1 MEGERRPSRWV
12 GIGDVIDADAH
23 IWYARRRGNMAA
35 GITETDGM
43 AYVGRRPWHGLG
55 TYVEGRAM
63 TAAQAIEAASLDW
76 EVVTE
81 PVYRGPVYR
90 GGIAFHNVI
99 EGKRAI
105 VRQDTDEVFG
115 IMSDGYTPV
124 QNRTCFD
131 AINAVVGSGDA
142 TFHTVG
148 SLFGGRRV
156 WMLCKLQGDYRLD
169 NGEKLESFIL
179 LDNSHDGTAALRMR
193 LTPVRVVCSNTLG
206 AATSSRA
213 AFAARHTS
221 GIMGRVNEARD
232 LLGLNAAYM
241 ARLMESANRI
251 AEQAWS
257 HDQMKAMTYTLLD
270 LEPDVAID
278 RQHGI
283 KAPAAS
289 KMLDLFYLGQG
300 NRGETRWD
308 ALNAVTE
315 YLDYSK
321 GSRAIDSLDATDD
334 KAVSRRLQNSWLGSG
349 GETMRA
355 QAWSILGAA
364 PA

>member
-1 MEGERRPSRWV
+1 MP
-12 GIGDVIDADAH
+12 
-23 IWYARRRGNMAA
+23 A
-35 GITETDGM
+35 GLTTTDGM

-55 TYVEGRAM
+55 TYVEGQAM

-99 EGKRAI
+99 EGKRAV

-115 IMSDGYTPV
+115 VFSDGFTPY
-124 QNRTCFD
+124 QNLTCFD
-131 AINAVVGSGDA
+131 LIDAVTGSGDA
-142 TFHTVG
+142 TIHTVG

-193 LTPVRVVCSNTLG
+193 LTSVRVVCSNTLG
-206 AATSSRA
+206 AATSSQA

-221 GIMGRVNEARD
+221 GIMGRVSEARD
-232 LLGLNAAYM
+232 LLGLNAVYM
-241 ARLMESANRI
+241 ARLMEDANRI
-251 AEQAWS
+251 AEQAWN
-257 HDQMKAMTYTLLD
+257 HAEMKAMTYKLLD

-278 RQHGI
+278 MQRGL

-289 KMLDLFYLGQG
+289 KMLDLFYLGAG

-308 ALNAVTE
+308 AFNAVTE

-321 GSRAIDSLDATDD
+321 GSRSIDSLDSTDD
-334 KAVSRRLQNSWLGSG
+334 AVVSRRLQNSWLGSG
-349 GETMRA
+349 GEQMRS
-355 QAWSILGAA
+355 QAWSILNA
-364 PA
+364 PTPSELVGV

>member
-1 MEGERRPSRWV
+1 MG
-12 GIGDVIDADAH
+12 
-23 IWYARRRGNMAA
+23 A

-43 AYVGRRPWHGLG
+43 AYVGRRPWHNLG
-55 TYVEGRAM
+55 TFVEGQAM
-63 TAAQAIEAASLDW
+63 TASEAIEAAKLDW

-81 PVYRGPVYR
+81 PVYRDVQTDSWRPKD
-90 GGIAFHNVI
+90 FKQI
-99 EGKRAI
+99 EGKRVV

-115 IMSDGYTPV
+115 VFSDGFTPA
-124 QNRTCFD
+124 QNLTCFD
-131 AINAVVGSGDA
+131 LIDAVIGSGDA

-156 WMLCKLQGDYRLD
+156 WMLCKLQGDYKMD

-193 LTPVRVVCSNTLG
+193 LTSVRVVCSNTLG

-221 GIMGRVNEARD
+221 GIMGRVSEARD
-232 LLGLNAAYM
+232 LLGLRDAYM
-241 ARLMESANRI
+241 ERLIEDANRI

-257 HDQMKAMTYTLLD
+257 HDEMEDMTYKLLG
-270 LEPDVAID
+270 LAPDVAID
-278 RQHGI
+278 MQHGI
-283 KAPAAS
+283 KAPAAN

-300 NRGETRWD
+300 NRGETKWD

-315 YLDYSK
+315 YLDYSA
-321 GSRAIDSLDATDD
+321 GSRSIDSVDSTEDAV
-334 KAVSRRLQNSWLGSG
+334 VSRRLQNSWLGSG
-349 GETMRA
+349 GEAMRA
-355 QAWSILGAA
+355 KAWSILNA
-364 PA
+364 PAPELAGV

>member
-1 MEGERRPSRWV
+1 MP
-12 GIGDVIDADAH
+12 
-23 IWYARRRGNMAA
+23 A

-43 AYVGRRPWHGLG
+43 AYTAYTGRRPWHGLG
-55 TYVEGRAM
+55 TYVEGQAM
-63 TAAQAIEAASLDW
+63 SAAQAIEAAGLDW
-76 EVVTE
+76 EVVSE
-81 PVYRGPVYR
+81 PVYRDIQTDSWRPKE
-90 GGIAFHNVI
+90 FKQI
-99 EGKRAI
+99 EGKRVI
-105 VRQDTDEVFG
+105 IRRDTDEVFG

-124 QNRTCFD
+124 QNLTSFD
-131 AINAVVGSGDA
+131 LMDAVVGSGDA
-142 TFHTVG
+142 TYHTVG

-193 LTPVRVVCSNTLG
+193 LTSVRVVCSNTLG

-221 GIMGRVNEARD
+221 GIMGRVHEARD

-241 ARLMESANRI
+241 ARLIEDANRI

-257 HDQMKAMTYTLLD
+257 HDEMKDMTYKLLD
-270 LEPDVAID
+270 LAPDTSID
-278 RQHGI
+278 MQRGL

-300 NRGETRWD
+300 NNGESKWD

-321 GSRAIDSLDATDD
+321 GSRSIDSLDSTEDAV
-334 KAVSRRLQNSWLGSG
+334 VSRRLQNSWLGSG
-349 GETMRA
+349 GEAMRA
-355 QAWSILGAA
+355 KAWGILNA
-364 PA
+364 PASELVGV

>member
-1 MEGERRPSRWV
+1 MP
-12 GIGDVIDADAH
+12 
-23 IWYARRRGNMAA
+23 A

-43 AYVGRRPWHGLG
+43 AYTGRRPWHNLG
-55 TYVEGRAM
+55 THVEGQAM
-63 TAAQAIEAASLDW
+63 SAAQAIEAAGLDW
-76 EVVTE
+76 EVLTE
-81 PVYRGPVYR
+81 PIYRDVQTDSWRPKD
-90 GGIAFHNVI
+90 FKQI

-105 VRQDTDEVFG
+105 VRRDTDEVFG
-115 IMSDGYTPV
+115 IMSDGYTPA
-124 QNRTCFD
+124 QNLTCFD
-131 AINAVVGSGDA
+131 LINAVTGTGDA

-156 WMLCKLQGDYRLD
+156 WMLCKLPGDYRLD

-193 LTPVRVVCSNTLG
+193 LTSVRVVCSNTLG

-221 GIMGRVNEARD
+221 GIMGRVSEARD
-232 LLGLNAAYM
+232 LLGLRDAYM
-241 ARLMESANRI
+241 QRLIEDANRI

-257 HDQMKAMTYTLLD
+257 HAEMKDMTYKLLGLD
-270 LEPDVAID
+270 PDRAID

-283 KAPAAS
+283 KGRAAS
-289 KMLDLFYLGQG
+289 KLLDLFYTGEG
-300 NRGETRWD
+300 NKGETKWD

-321 GSRAIDSLDATDD
+321 GSRAIDSLDSTDD
-334 KAVSRRLQNSWLGSG
+334 AVVSRRLQNSWLGSG
-349 GETMRA
+349 GEAMRA
-355 QAWSILGAA
+355 KAWSILA

>member
-1 MEGERRPSRWV
+1 MP
-12 GIGDVIDADAH
+12 
-23 IWYARRRGNMAA
+23 A
-35 GITETDGM
+35 GIMKTDGM

-55 TYVEGRAM
+55 TYVEGQAM
-63 TAAQAIEAASLDW
+63 TAAQAIEAAGLDW
-76 EVVTE
+76 EVVSE
-81 PVYRGPVYR
+81 PVYRG
-90 GGIAFHNVI
+90 GDGTSLKEIAN
-99 EGKRAI
+99 KRAI
-105 VRQDTDEVFG
+105 VRKDTDEVFG
-115 IMSDGYTPV
+115 VFSDGYTPA
-124 QNRTCFD
+124 QNTAAFD
-131 AINAVVGSGDA
+131 LIDAVVGSGDA
-142 TFHTVG
+142 AFHTVG

-193 LTPVRVVCSNTLG
+193 LTSVRVVCSNTLG
-206 AATSSRA
+206 AATSSQA

-221 GIMGRVNEARD
+221 GIMGRVSEARD
-232 LLGLNAAYM
+232 LLGLRDAYM
-241 ARLMESANRI
+241 QRLIEDANRI

-257 HDQMKAMTYTLLD
+257 HAEMEDMTYNLLD
-270 LEPDVAID
+270 LDPDRAMD
-278 RQHGI
+278 MQHGL

-300 NRGETRWD
+300 NRGETKWD

-321 GSRAIDSLDATDD
+321 GSRAIDSLDSTDD
-334 KAVSRRLQNSWLGSG
+334 AVVSRRLQNSWLGSG
-349 GETMRA
+349 GETMRSR
-355 QAWSILGAA
+355 AWGILNAV

>member
-1 MEGERRPSRWV
+1 MP
-12 GIGDVIDADAH
+12 
-23 IWYARRRGNMAA
+23 A

-55 TYVEGRAM
+55 TYVEGEAM

-81 PVYRGPVYR
+81 PVYRHIPANDWRPRHFKEV
-90 GGIAFHNVI
+90 
-99 EGKRAI
+99 EGKRAV

-115 IMSDGYTPV
+115 IMSEGYTPV
-124 QNRTCFD
+124 QNTAAFD
-131 AINAVVGSGDA
+131 LIDAVVGSGDA
-142 TFHTVG
+142 AFHTVG

-193 LTPVRVVCSNTLG
+193 LTSVRVVCSNTLG

-213 AFAARHTS
+213 AFAAKHTS

-232 LLGLNAAYM
+232 LLGLRDAYM
-241 ARLMESANRI
+241 ARLIEDANRI

-257 HDQMKAMTYTLLD
+257 HAEMTAMTYKLLD
-270 LEPDVAID
+270 LEPDTAID
-278 RQHGI
+278 MQRGI

-300 NRGETRWD
+300 NRGETKWD

-321 GSRAIDSLDATDD
+321 GSRAIDSLDSTDD
-334 KAVSRRLQNSWLGSG
+334 AVVSRRLQNSWLGSG
-349 GETMRA
+349 GEAMRSK
-355 QAWSILGAA
+355 AWSILA
-364 PA
+364 

>member
-1 MEGERRPSRWV
+1 
-12 GIGDVIDADAH
+12 
-23 IWYARRRGNMAA
+23 
-35 GITETDGM
+35 
-43 AYVGRRPWHGLG
+43 
-55 TYVEGRAM
+55 M
-63 TAAQAIEAASLDW
+63 TSAQAIEAAGLDW

-81 PVYRGPVYR
+81 PVYRHIEADDWRPHHFKEV
-90 GGIAFHNVI
+90 
-99 EGKRAI
+99 EGKRAV
-105 VRQDTDEVFG
+105 VRKDTDEVFG
-115 IMSDGYTPV
+115 VMSDGYTPF
-124 QNRTCFD
+124 QNLTSFD
-131 AINAVVGSGDA
+131 VMTAVVGSGDA

-148 SLFGGRRV
+148 SLFGGRRI

-169 NGEKLESFIL
+169 NGERLESFIL

-193 LTPVRVVCSNTLG
+193 LTSVRVVCSNTLG

-232 LLGLNAAYM
+232 LLGLRDVYM
-241 ARLMESANRI
+241 QRLIEDANRI

-257 HDQMKAMTYTLLD
+257 HDEMKAMTYKLLD
-270 LEPDVAID
+270 LDDDVAID

-300 NRGETRWD
+300 NKGETRWD
-308 ALNAVTE
+308 GLNAVTE

-321 GSRAIDSLDATDD
+321 GSRAIDSLDSTDD
-334 KAVSRRLQNSWLGSG
+334 AVVSRRLQNSWLGSG
-349 GETMRA
+349 GEAMRA
-355 QAWSILGAA
+355 QAWSILNA
-364 PA
+364 PAVTA

>member
-1 MEGERRPSRWV
+1 MP
-12 GIGDVIDADAH
+12 
-23 IWYARRRGNMAA
+23 A

-55 TYVEGRAM
+55 TYVEGEAM

-81 PVYRGPVYR
+81 PVYRHIPANDWRPRHFKEV
-90 GGIAFHNVI
+90 
-99 EGKRAI
+99 EGKRAV

-115 IMSDGYTPV
+115 IMSEGYTPV
-124 QNRTCFD
+124 QNTAAFD
-131 AINAVVGSGDA
+131 LIDAVVGSGDA
-142 TFHTVG
+142 AFHTVG

-193 LTPVRVVCSNTLG
+193 LTSVRVVCSNTLG

-213 AFAARHTS
+213 AFAAKHTS

-232 LLGLNAAYM
+232 LLGLRDAYM
-241 ARLMESANRI
+241 ARLIEDANRI

-257 HDQMKAMTYTLLD
+257 HAEMTAMTYKLLD
-270 LEPDVAID
+270 LEPDTAID
-278 RQHGI
+278 MQRGI

-300 NRGETRWD
+300 NRGETKWD

-321 GSRAIDSLDATDD
+321 GSRAIDSLDSTDD
-334 KAVSRRLQNSWLGSG
+334 AVVSRRLQNSWLGSG
-349 GETMRA
+349 GEAMRSK
-355 QAWSILGAA
+355 AWSILT
-364 PA
+364 PAKG

>member
-1 MEGERRPSRWV
+1 MP
-12 GIGDVIDADAH
+12 
-23 IWYARRRGNMAA
+23 A
-35 GITETDGM
+35 GITKQDGM

-55 TYVEGRAM
+55 VYVEGDAM
-63 TAAQAIEAASLDW
+63 TAAQAIEAAGLDW
-76 EVVTE
+76 QVVTE
-81 PVYRGPVYR
+81 PVYRPNRVWMDKVPTTGKLSDWYKE
-90 GGIAFHNVI
+90 IKD
-99 EGKRAI
+99 KRAI

-115 IMSDGYTPV
+115 VMSDGFTPA
-124 QNRTCFD
+124 QNQTCFD

-179 LDNSHDGTAALRMR
+179 LDNSHDGSAALRMR
-193 LTPVRVVCSNTLG
+193 LTSVRVVCSNTLG
-206 AATSSRA
+206 AATANRA

-241 ARLMESANRI
+241 ARLIEDANRI
-251 AEQAWS
+251 AEQTWS
-257 HDQMKAMTYTLLD
+257 HDQMKDMTYKLLD
-270 LEPDVAID
+270 LDDDVAID
-278 RQHGI
+278 MQHGI

-289 KMLDLFYLGQG
+289 RMLDLFYLGQG
-300 NRGETRWD
+300 NKGETRWD

-321 GSRAIDSLDATDD
+321 GSRAIDSLDSTDD
-334 KAVSRRLQNSWLGSG
+334 AVVSRRLQNSWLGSG
-349 GETMRA
+349 GYDMRA
-355 QAWSILGAA
+355 KAWSILNTT
-364 PA
+364 PADAVTV

>member
-1 MEGERRPSRWV
+1 MP
-12 GIGDVIDADAH
+12 
-23 IWYARRRGNMAA
+23 A

-43 AYVGRRPWHGLG
+43 AFVGRVPWHGLG
-55 TYVEGRAM
+55 TRVEGTAM

-81 PVYRGPVYR
+81 PVYRQKPALDSDLLGYS
-90 GGIAFHNVI
+90 IEI
-99 EGKRAI
+99 EGKRAV

-115 IMSDGYTPV
+115 IMSEGYTPV
-124 QNRTCFD
+124 QNTAAFD
-131 AINAVVGSGDA
+131 LIDAVVGSGDA

-193 LTPVRVVCSNTLG
+193 LTSVRVVCSNTLG

-213 AFAARHTS
+213 AFAAKHTS
-221 GIMGRVNEARD
+221 GIMGRVSEARD
-232 LLGLNAAYM
+232 LLGLNEAYM
-241 ARLMESANRI
+241 ARLIEDANRI

-257 HDQMKAMTYTLLD
+257 HAEMTAMTYKLLD
-270 LEPDVAID
+270 LDDDRAID
-278 RQHGI
+278 MQRGI

-289 KMLDLFYLGQG
+289 KMIDLFYAGQG
-300 NRGETRWD
+300 NRGETKWD

-321 GSRAIDSLDATDD
+321 GSRSMDSLDSTDD
-334 KAVSRRLQNSWLGSG
+334 AVVSRRLQNSWLGSG
-349 GETMRA
+349 GEAMRSK
-355 QAWSILGAA
+355 AWSILA
-364 PA
+364 

>member
-1 MEGERRPSRWV
+1 MP
-12 GIGDVIDADAH
+12 
-23 IWYARRRGNMAA
+23 A
-35 GITETDGM
+35 GITRTDGM

-55 TYVEGRAM
+55 TYIEGQAM
-63 TAAQAIEAASLDW
+63 TAAQAIQAAGLDW

-81 PVYRGPVYR
+81 PVYRHIPADDWRPYHFKEVK
-90 GGIAFHNVI
+90 
-99 EGKRAI
+99 GKRAV
-105 VRQDTDEVFG
+105 VRRDTDEVFG
-115 IMSDGYTPV
+115 VMSDGYTPV
-124 QNRTCFD
+124 QNLTGFD
-131 AINAVVGSGDA
+131 VMDAVVGSGDA
-142 TFHTVG
+142 AFHTVG

-193 LTPVRVVCSNTLG
+193 LTSVRVVCSNTLG
-206 AATSSRA
+206 AATNTQA

-241 ARLMESANRI
+241 ARLIEDANRI

-257 HDQMKAMTYTLLD
+257 HAEMKDMTYKLLD
-270 LEPDVAID
+270 LEPDTAID
-278 RQHGI
+278 MQRGI

-289 KMLDLFYLGQG
+289 KMLDLFYLGEG
-300 NRGETRWD
+300 NRGETKWD

-321 GSRAIDSLDATDD
+321 GSRAIDSLDSTDD
-334 KAVSRRLQNSWLGSG
+334 AVVSRRLQNSWLGSG
-349 GETMRA
+349 GEAMRA
-355 QAWSILGAA
+355 KAWGILNA
-364 PA
+364 PTPELAGV

>member
-1 MEGERRPSRWV
+1 MP
-12 GIGDVIDADAH
+12 
-23 IWYARRRGNMAA
+23 A

-55 TYVEGRAM
+55 TYVEGQA
-63 TAAQAIEAASLDW
+63 TSAAQAIEAAHLDW

-81 PVYRGPVYR
+81 PVYRHSPADDWRSYH
-90 GGIAFHNVI
+90 FKDI
-99 EGKRAI
+99 EGKRAV
-105 VRQDTDEVFG
+105 VRKDTDEVFG
-115 IMSDGYTPV
+115 VFSDGFTPV
-124 QNRTCFD
+124 QNRAAFD
-131 AINAVVGSGDA
+131 LIDAVVGTGDA

-193 LTPVRVVCSNTLG
+193 LTSVRVVCSNTLG

-221 GIMGRVNEARD
+221 GIMGRVSEARD
-232 LLGLNAAYM
+232 LLGLRDAYM
-241 ARLMESANRI
+241 ERLIEDANRI

-257 HDQMKAMTYTLLD
+257 HAEMKDMTYKLLD
-270 LEPDVAID
+270 LEPDVGID
-278 RQHGI
+278 RQRGL

-289 KMLDLFYLGQG
+289 TMLDLFYAGQG
-300 NRGETRWD
+300 NRGETKWD

-315 YLDYSK
+315 YLDYSA
-321 GSRAIDSLDATDD
+321 GSRSIDSVDSTEDAV
-334 KAVSRRLQNSWLGSG
+334 VSRRLQNSWLGSG
-349 GETMRA
+349 GEQMRA
-355 QAWSILGAA
+355 RAWGILNA
-364 PA
+364 PTPERLGV

>member
-1 MEGERRPSRWV
+1 MP
-12 GIGDVIDADAH
+12 
-23 IWYARRRGNMAA
+23 A

-43 AYVGRRPWHGLG
+43 AYTGRRPWHGLG
-55 TYVEGRAM
+55 TYVEGQAM
-63 TAAQAIEAASLDW
+63 TAAQAIEAASLNW

-81 PVYRGPVYR
+81 PIYRDVQTDSWRPKD
-90 GGIAFHNVI
+90 FKQI
-99 EGKRAI
+99 EGKRAV

-115 IMSDGYTPV
+115 VMSDGYTPF
-124 QNRTCFD
+124 QNLTCFD
-131 AINAVVGSGDA
+131 VMNAVTGSGDA

-156 WMLCKLQGDYRLD
+156 WMLCKLQGDYRMD

-193 LTPVRVVCSNTLG
+193 LTSVRVVCSNTLG

-221 GIMGRVNEARD
+221 GIMGRVTEARD
-232 LLGLNAAYM
+232 LLGLNATYM
-241 ARLMESANRI
+241 ARLIEDANRI

-257 HDQMKAMTYTLLD
+257 HDQMKDMTYKLLD
-270 LEPDVAID
+270 LDDNVAID
-278 RQHGI
+278 MQRGI

-289 KMLDLFYLGQG
+289 KILDLFYLGQG
-300 NRGETRWD
+300 NHGETRWD

-321 GSRAIDSLDATDD
+321 GSRAIDSLDSTDD
-334 KAVSRRLQNSWLGSG
+334 AVVSRRLQNSWLGSG
-349 GETMRA
+349 GEAMRSK
-355 QAWSILGAA
+355 AWGILNA
-364 PA
+364 PTPELVGV

>member
-1 MEGERRPSRWV
+1 MP
-12 GIGDVIDADAH
+12 
-23 IWYARRRGNMAA
+23 A

-55 TYVEGRAM
+55 TYVEGQAM
-63 TAAQAIEAASLDW
+63 TAAQAIEAANLDW
-76 EVVTE
+76 EVVAE
-81 PVYRGPVYR
+81 PVYRGGLGYYKE
-90 GGIAFHNVI
+90 I

-105 VRQDTDEVFG
+105 VRKDTDEVFG
-115 IMSDGYTPV
+115 VMSDGYTPF
-124 QNRTCFD
+124 QNLTCFD
-131 AINAVVGSGDA
+131 VINAVTGSGDA
-142 TFHTVG
+142 TIHTVG

-156 WMLCKLQGDYRLD
+156 WMLCKLPGDYKLD

-193 LTPVRVVCSNTLG
+193 LTGVRVVCSNTLG

-213 AFAARHTS
+213 AFSARHTS

-241 ARLMESANRI
+241 QRLMDDANRI

-257 HDQMKAMTYTLLD
+257 HDEMKDMTYKLLD

-278 RQHGI
+278 RQYGV

-289 KMLDLFYLGQG
+289 KMIDLFYLGQG
-300 NRGETRWD
+300 NNGKTRWD

-321 GSRAIDSLDATDD
+321 GGRAIDSLDSTDD
-334 KAVSRRLQNSWLGSG
+334 KVVSGRLQNSWLGGG
-349 GETMRA
+349 GEVMRTK
-355 QAWSILGAA
+355 AWSILSKPPTLSVG
-364 PA
+364 

>member
-1 MEGERRPSRWV
+1 
-12 GIGDVIDADAH
+12 
-23 IWYARRRGNMAA
+23 MAA

-76 EVVTE
+76 EVVSEPIFRQTTE
-81 PVYRGPVYR
+81 WGDVRDDETEASFWQ
-90 GGIAFHNVI
+90 IK
-99 EGKRAI
+99 GKRAI
-105 VRQDTDEVFG
+105 IRQDTDEVFG
-115 IMSDGYTPV
+115 IMSDGYTPI
-124 QNRTCFD
+124 QNRAAFD
-131 AINAVVGSGDA
+131 LIDSVVGSGDA

-156 WMLCKLQGDYRLD
+156 WMLCKLAGDYKMD

-193 LTPVRVVCSNTLG
+193 LTSVRVVCSNTLG

-241 ARLMESANRI
+241 ERLIEDANRI

-257 HDQMKAMTYTLLD
+257 HAEMEDMTYRLLD
-270 LEPDVAID
+270 LDDDRAID

-289 KMLDLFYLGQG
+289 KMLDLFYLGEG
-300 NRGETRWD
+300 NRGETKWD

-315 YLDYSK
+315 YLDYSA
-321 GSRAIDSLDATDD
+321 GSRSIDSLDSTDD
-334 KAVSRRLQNSWLGSG
+334 AVVSRRLQNSWLGSG
-349 GETMRA
+349 GEQMRS
-355 QAWSILGAA
+355 QAWSILNAV

>member
-1 MEGERRPSRWV
+1 MP
-12 GIGDVIDADAH
+12 
-23 IWYARRRGNMAA
+23 A
-35 GITETDGM
+35 GITRTDGM

-55 TYVEGRAM
+55 TYIEGQAM
-63 TAAQAIEAASLDW
+63 TAAQAIEAAGLDW

-81 PVYRGPVYR
+81 PVYRHIPADDWRPYHFKEV
-90 GGIAFHNVI
+90 
-99 EGKRAI
+99 EGKRAV
-105 VRQDTDEVFG
+105 VRRDTDEVYG
-115 IMSDGYTPV
+115 VMSDGYTPV
-124 QNRTCFD
+124 QNLTGFD
-131 AINAVVGSGDA
+131 VMDAVVGSGDA
-142 TFHTVG
+142 AYHTVG

-193 LTPVRVVCSNTLG
+193 LTSVRVVCSNTLG
-206 AATSSRA
+206 AATSTQA

-221 GIMGRVNEARD
+221 GIMNRVNEARD

-241 ARLMESANRI
+241 ARLIEDANRI

-257 HDQMKAMTYTLLD
+257 HDQMKDMTYKLLD
-270 LEPDVAID
+270 LAPDVAID
-278 RQHGI
+278 MQRGI

-289 KMLDLFYLGQG
+289 KLIDLFYLGEG
-300 NRGETRWD
+300 NKGETKWD

-321 GSRAIDSLDATDD
+321 GSRAIDSLDSTDD
-334 KAVSRRLQNSWLGSG
+334 AVVSRRLQNSWLGSG
-349 GETMRA
+349 GEAMRA
-355 QAWSILGAA
+355 KAWGILNA
-364 PA
+364 PTPELAGV

>member
-1 MEGERRPSRWV
+1 MP
-12 GIGDVIDADAH
+12 
-23 IWYARRRGNMAA
+23 A

-55 TYVEGRAM
+55 TYVEGQAM

-76 EVVTE
+76 QVIRQ
-81 PVYRGPVYR
+81 PVYRGVDLSL
-90 GGIAFHNVI
+90 VKD
-99 EGKRAI
+99 KRAI

-115 IMSDGYTPV
+115 IMSEGYTPV
-124 QNRTCFD
+124 QNTAAFD
-131 AINAVVGSGDA
+131 VINAVVGSGDA
-142 TFHTVG
+142 AFHTVG

-193 LTPVRVVCSNTLG
+193 LTSVRVVCSNTLG

-221 GIMGRVNEARD
+221 GIMERVHEARD
-232 LLGLNAAYM
+232 LLGLNDAYM
-241 ARLMESANRI
+241 ARLIEDANRI

-257 HDQMKAMTYTLLD
+257 HAEMTDMTYKLLG
-270 LEPDVAID
+270 LEDDVAID
-278 RQHGI
+278 MQHGI

-289 KMLDLFYLGQG
+289 KMLDLFYMGQG

-321 GSRAIDSLDATDD
+321 GSRSIDSLGSTEDAV
-334 KAVSRRLQNSWLGSG
+334 VSRRLQNSWLGSG
-349 GETMRA
+349 GEEMRA
-355 QAWSILGAA
+355 KAWSILNTV
-364 PA
+364 PVS

>member
-1 MEGERRPSRWV
+1 MP
-12 GIGDVIDADAH
+12 
-23 IWYARRRGNMAA
+23 A

-55 TYVEGRAM
+55 TYVEGQAM
-63 TAAQAIEAASLDW
+63 SAAQAIEAAHLDW

-81 PVYRGPVYR
+81 PVYRHIPSTGWTFGNGANDFKEVD
-90 GGIAFHNVI
+90 
-99 EGKRAI
+99 GKRAV

-115 IMSDGYTPV
+115 IMSDGYTPL
-124 QNRTCFD
+124 QNRAAFD
-131 AINAVVGSGDA
+131 LIDAVVGTGEASI
-142 TFHTVG
+142 HTVG

-193 LTPVRVVCSNTLG
+193 LTSVRVVCSNTLG

-221 GIMGRVNEARD
+221 GIMGRVSEARD
-232 LLGLNAAYM
+232 LLGLNATYM
-241 ARLMESANRI
+241 ARLMEDANRI

-257 HDQMKAMTYTLLD
+257 HGEMKDMTYKLLD
-270 LEPDVAID
+270 LEPDVGID
-278 RQHGI
+278 MQRGL

-289 KMLDLFYLGQG
+289 KMLDLFYLGEG

-308 ALNAVTE
+308 AFNAVTE
-315 YLDYSK
+315 YLDYSR
-321 GSRAIDSLDATDD
+321 GSRSIDSLDSTDD
-334 KAVSRRLQNSWLGSG
+334 AVVSRRLQNSWLGSG
-349 GETMRA
+349 GERMRS
-355 QAWSILGAA
+355 QAWSILNA
-364 PA
+364 PTTPELVGV

>member
-1 MEGERRPSRWV
+1 MP
-12 GIGDVIDADAH
+12 
-23 IWYARRRGNMAA
+23 A
-35 GITETDGM
+35 GITKTDGM

-55 TYVEGRAM
+55 TYVEGQAM
-63 TAAQAIEAASLDW
+63 TAAQAIEAAGLDW

-81 PVYRGPVYR
+81 PVFRHKPLIYKTTQGTDARGRFEDGRYDQ
-90 GGIAFHNVI
+90 I
-99 EGKRAI
+99 EGKRAV
-105 VRQDTDEVFG
+105 VRKDTDAVFG
-115 IMSDGYTPV
+115 VMSDGYTPV
-124 QNRTCFD
+124 PNTTAFGLMD
-131 AINAVVGSGDA
+131 AVVGSGDA
-142 TFHTVG
+142 TYHTVG

-179 LDNSHDGTAALRMR
+179 LDNSHDGTAALRLR
-193 LTPVRVVCSNTLG
+193 LTSVRVVCSNTLG
-206 AATSSRA
+206 AATSKQA

-221 GIMGRVNEARD
+221 GIMERVNEARD

-241 ARLMESANRI
+241 ARLLADANRI

-257 HDQMKAMTYTLLD
+257 HDEMKAMTYDLLD
-270 LEPDVAID
+270 LDADVAID
-278 RQHGI
+278 MQHGI

-300 NRGETRWD
+300 NKGETRWD

-321 GSRAIDSLDATDD
+321 GSRAIDSLDSTDD
-334 KAVSRRLQNSWLGSG
+334 AVVSRRLQNSWLGSG
-349 GETMRA
+349 GEAMRA
-355 QAWSILGAA
+355 QAWNILNA
-364 PA
+364 PAVAV